1 VPISL
6 GFTRYSNTYNQS
18 TITLFNTSA
27 TIKMQ
32 KKSLNSPDEVR
43 IFEKG
48 KIEIANL
55 GDMIIGRST
64 FEL

>member
-1 VPISL
+1 MPISL

-32 KKSLNSPDEVR
+32 KKRLNSPDEVHT
-43 IFEKG
+43 FEKG